1 MEWKGVMPAV
11 TTKFTSDDKLDLEMF
26 STNINAQLDAGV
38 SAIILGGSLG
48 EASTL
53 SNEEKE
59 QLVKHTV
66 ESCQGRVPVVMN
78 IAERATKQ
86 AVTLAENAQ
95 KWGAEGLMLLPPMQ
109 YKATDYEVMAY
120 FEAIA
125 KSTDLPIMI
134 YNNPV
139 DYKIEVTLEMFERLL
154 KLDNIKA
161 VKEST
166 RDISNVSRIKN
177 SFGDA
182 CRYPYEYIHELQ
194 KTLASKHGVPVESIV
209 ITGGSNEALRVT
221 GLAISSQG
229 GNIVAGKPTYL
240 ALMSYAEVWGS
251 KIKWVPVDSQK
262 GYDLKKIKSSVDD
275 ETKMIFIAN
284 PNNPTGTLLNQQ
296 SLKDFCEEMSKK
308 TIVFCD
314 EAYYDYINEDNY
326 PSMDYLIRKGEN
338 VIISR
343 TFSKV
348 YGLAGL
354 RIGYLVLRPELAD
367 QLFGDYSVI
376 RRPNIMAQTNVLAV
390 SAASEALKD
399 EDFYKF
405 SLNKANEEK
414 DKIYKL
420 LDYLNLKYINSST
433 NFVFFESK
441 KHINELSEQMLEKGV
456 IVGRPFPPFYD
467 WCRISTGTSE
477 EVDVFMKAMLE
488 VYG

>member
-1 MEWKGVMPAV
+1 MILKSHEISKINLKKNNLVLFYG
-11 TTKFTSDDKLDLEMF
+11 KNEGLKIEEISKII
-26 STNINAQLDAGV
+26 STNLDKD
-38 SAIILGGSLG
+38 IL
-48 EASTL
+48 
-53 SNEEKE
+53 NYEEKE
-59 QLVKHTV
+59 ILENQNNFI
-66 ESCQGRVPVVMN
+66 EN
-78 IAERATKQ
+78 ILSKSLFEKEKIIIIKRATDKILKIIDDIITKNLEDLTIIINADILEKKSKLRSFFEKDKKLICVPFYPDNEQ
-86 AVTLAENAQ
+86 TLS
-95 KWGAEGLMLLPPMQ
+95 KL
-109 YKATDYEVMAY
+109 AY
-120 FEAIA
+120 NFLRD
-125 KSTDLPIMI
+125 K
-134 YNNPV
+134 
-139 DYKIEVTLEMFERLL
+139 KISISSSNINLIVNKCSGDRETLI
-154 KLDNIKA
+154 N
-161 VKEST
+161 
-166 RDISNVSRIKN
+166 
-177 SFGDA
+177 
-182 CRYPYEYIHELQ
+182 ELQ

-240 ALMSYAEVWGS
+240 ALMSYAEGWGS
-251 KIKWVPVDSQK
+251 KIKWVPVDSEK
-262 GYDLKKIKSSVDD
+262 GYDLNKIKSSVDG

-284 PNNPTGTLLNQQ
+284 PNNPTGTLLNKQ
-296 SLKDFCEEMSKK
+296 SLKDFCEEMSQK
-308 TIVFCD
+308 TILFCD
-314 EAYYDYINEDNY
+314 EAYYDYINEDHY

-354 RIGYLVLRPELAD
+354 RIGYLVLKPELAD
-367 QLFGDYSVI
+367 QLFGDYSVY

-405 SLNKANEEK
+405 SLDKANAEK

-420 LDYLNLKYINSST
+420 LDYLNLKYIKSST

-456 IVGRPFPPFYD
+456 MVGRPFPPFYD

-477 EVDVFMKAMLE
+477 EVDVFMQAMLE